1 MKSTAYSPPH
11 LPLDKHE
18 SVRGS
23 QYAAQAY
30 GALLDEHGLVGSM
43 RPTRQPPY
51 DNAMMES
58 FMKTLKVEGVYPM
71 AFESAEDV
79 AEHLPRFIDSH
90 NERRLHSALGYLSP
104 NRFEEGAV
112 PQAGQNR
119 RMKLSDPRGLLQ
131 R

>member
-1 MKSTAYSPPH
+1 MGR
-11 LPLDKHE
+11 
-18 SVRGS
+18 RGN
-23 QYAAQAY
+23 
-30 GALLDEHGLVGSM
+30 
-43 RPTRQPPY
+43 PY

-104 NRFEEGAV
+104 NRFEEE
-112 PQAGQNR
+112 Q
-119 RMKLSDPRGLLQ
+119 PRTPVKTAA
-131 R
+131 